1 MFPLLSPAGIIT
13 SNTLVIAADDAV
25 FVIDPGGTSGQGGEL
40 AAILADCAGARP
52 VIVLLTHAHRD
63 HFAAL
68 DEIDRPV
75 TLVAHGAAAGPLL
88 AGDLI
93 WTQAQFNGGSYRRRA
108 VDVRL
113 FQDASIPLATPLVT
127 ATGETWARHQLPCG
141 GNQLEILPA
150 PGHSSCGLVFRL
162 GHMLVVGDL
171 PFAANPG
178 LVGIAGWDQAG
189 LITSAGN
196 VRWLLTANPDLICLP
211 GHGTLMPATAAFG
224 RQLESMIAQARQFD
238 RVAMMDA
245 TRLTGLRQ
253 YAAELLEET
262 HRLSTLLAVRLDL
275 VSYHLNSLEAHD
287 QAGQVQAAVD
297 TIAVDRALE
306 DIACGYRDFYAGR
319 HVEMEVLMR
328 AAARLRR
335 VAGLI
340 AKGRHQP
347 GVSVRL
353 AGRVERLLTRFAS
366 AAVGL
371 TAQDSTEPFD
381 VAALVREVAGQV
393 CDGEPPGDDLL
404 AAADD
409 EARFAAAL
417 ASQMAARPPM
427 SDLELTYAFDAAL
440 PPVAG
445 DRQLLA
451 DALTTVIE
459 LLGSVSTGQQL
470 HVTVRADG
478 AQVTI
483 AVEAQ
488 DIEAAQV
495 IGPRTADLWTRL
507 LAEQQATL
515 CCAGTVVV
523 IGVAAAQHG
532 DSCWAVD

>member
-1 MFPLLSPAGIIT
+1 M
-13 SNTLVIAADDAV
+13 
-25 FVIDPGGTSGQGGEL
+25 
-40 AAILADCAGARP
+40 
-52 VIVLLTHAHRD
+52 
-63 HFAAL
+63 
-68 DEIDRPV
+68 
-75 TLVAHGAAAGPLL
+75 
-88 AGDLI
+88 
-93 WTQAQFNGGSYRRRA
+93 
-108 VDVRL
+108 
-113 FQDASIPLATPLVT
+113 
-127 ATGETWARHQLPCG
+127 
-141 GNQLEILPA
+141 
-150 PGHSSCGLVFRL
+150 
-162 GHMLVVGDL
+162 
-171 PFAANPG
+171 
-178 LVGIAGWDQAG
+178 
-189 LITSAGN
+189 
-196 VRWLLTANPDLICLP
+196 
-211 GHGTLMPATAAFG
+211 
-224 RQLESMIAQARQFD
+224 
-238 RVAMMDA
+238 
-245 TRLTGLRQ
+245 
-253 YAAELLEET
+253 
-262 HRLSTLLAVRLDL
+262 
-275 VSYHLNSLEAHD
+275 
-287 QAGQVQAAVD
+287 QAAVD

-306 DIACGYRDFYAGR
+306 DIASGYRDFYAGR

-340 AKGRHQP
+340 AKGRDQP

-353 AGRVERLLTRFAS
+353 AGRVERLLARFAS

-427 SDLELTYAFDAAL
+427 GDLALTYAFDAAL

-459 LLGSVSTGQQL
+459 LLGSVSAGQQL
-470 HVTVRADG
+470 HLTARADG

-515 CCAGTVVV
+515 CCAGTVAV
-523 IGVAAAQHG
+523 IGVAAAQQG
-532 DSCWAVD
+532 DSGRAVD